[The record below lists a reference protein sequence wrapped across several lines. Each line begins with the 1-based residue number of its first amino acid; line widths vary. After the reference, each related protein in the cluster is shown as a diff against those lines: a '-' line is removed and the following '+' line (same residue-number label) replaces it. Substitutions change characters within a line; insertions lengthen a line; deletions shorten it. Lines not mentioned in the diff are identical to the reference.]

1 MLVFF
6 CTLLLLLQPNLLF
19 QVGSPKPVSLLAAA
33 MPNVTQIAQAPMT
46 TPQQALERLF
56 VTPEIQTDWFAP
68 AFLQQVSAAQIQGV
82 ISQITQNLGEYQS
95 VAETEAGFEVRF
107 EQGTVPAQIR
117 LDGNGQIISLFFQPA
132 VTPISLEEAASAIQS
147 APYPASLLILKN
159 GEEQANVNA
168 NQPLAVGSA
177 FKLAVLAALQEQV
190 QAGELAWHTVVEL
203 QPEWKSL
210 PSGMLQDWPAGSA
223 LTIETL
229 ATLMISISDNT
240 ATDALINIVGREN
253 IEALTPRN
261 QPFLTTRE
269 VFALKNPANASWLEQ
284 YRQGDLE
291 TQRQVLAEVPNLPLP
306 AESVFAGNPVSPDV
320 EWFFT
325 GQELCQLIGQVAP
338 LSALRVNPGVANP
351 ADWQQIAFKGGS
363 EPGVL
368 NLTTWLVDEV
378 GDTYC
383 VTTTWNSPDQALD
396 ETALS
401 QFHQSAIAGLKSNS
415 PQ

>member
-6 CTLLLLLQPNLLF
+6 CTLLLLLQPHLVF
-19 QVGSPKPVSLLAAA
+19 EAASPKPVALLAAT
-33 MPNVTQIAQAPMT
+33 PSVTQIAQAPMT

-56 VTPEIQTDWFAP
+56 INSEIQADWFAP
-68 AFLQQVSAAQIQGV
+68 AFLQQVSVTQIQGV

-117 LDGNGQIISLFFQPA
+117 LDGNGQITTLFFQPA
-132 VTPISLEEAASAIQS
+132 VTPTSPEEAASAIQE
-147 APYPASLLILKN
+147 APYPVSLLILKN
-159 GEEQANVNA
+159 GEAQATVNA
-168 NQPLAVGSA
+168 DQPLAVGSA

-190 QAGELAWHTVVEL
+190 QTGELAWDTVVEL
-203 QPEWKSL
+203 QQEWKSL
-210 PSGMLQDWPAGSA
+210 PSGILQDWPVGSA

-240 ATDALINIVGREN
+240 ATDALIDIVGREN

-269 VFALKNPANASWLEQ
+269 FFALKNPTNAAWLER

-291 TQRQVLAEVPNLPLP
+291 AKRQVLIEVPDLPLP
-306 AESVFAGNPVSPDV
+306 NESVFAGAPVSPDV

-325 GQELCQLIGQVAP
+325 SQELCQLIEQVAP
-338 LSALRVNPGVANP
+338 LSAMRVNPGVANP

-368 NLTTWLVDEV
+368 NLTTWLKDEA
-378 GDTYC
+378 GNTYC
-383 VTTTWNSPDQALD
+383 VVTTWNNPDQALD

-401 QFHQSAIAGLKSNS
+401 QFHQSAIAGLKSNQ